1 MAIDLLEDY
10 DQQSYPKDLLANENE
25 SKYKPYT
32 PTQKDFDRYQSAN
45 NDTSSIGAFLRS
57 AGRAPKEFIANFLP
71 GDHKDLYYPEFL
83 REKPGDIQHP
93 IANFAGHSVWPGAV
107 ALKGLGYGGKLLY
120 GLNRLK
126 DIKDLSSIEDQSMQ
140 ADQAAQLAGENVNQF
155 PSSIPSIK
163 NKMSSLQQKQQGINE
178 QYPSIQGL
186 QFEPEINLSNRLPGA
201 TGEDLVPQ
209 AQTQR
214 QSYVDQLSHYLGRQ
228 ETEPMDVQFQNTM
241 NQAIRVGRQQI
252 GQGYNNLKSS
262 FEGKN
267 VSLKKTEPLK
277 EAQSQL
283 SYLVKNSDLNPQET
297 KSLVSELSTT
307 KGDSVPASQILSQF
321 RTADKLSKNA
331 FKKAYERN
339 EFMTEEQRNNAISQ
353 AEQYKKIAEKLS
365 EILEEQVNP
374 DFRSELQDL
383 NSAWREHAS
392 LYKNPLARKIE
403 SGRGI
408 TGSNI
413 LEQMRGND
421 IGQQLLRR
429 YTMSNPS
436 SLRAAIGHS
445 YRQNLEQLLNA
456 SSYEQQF
463 IQQSE
468 QLPTMLERIQNAQ
481 RAEQQAA
488 QEAERLRSEA
498 SRVERAYKEDV
509 KREAAKKEAKEA
521 AKQYSD
527 LHEQE
532 KQLLE
537 LLKQKEMSLKQ
548 KIELSA
554 KLDRVRKDKKL
565 IFGTLKKLGYAV
577 LIAGVGSEAGN
588 LLNKIFK

>member
-57 AGRAPKEFIANFLP
+57 AGRAPKEFMANFLP

-107 ALKGLGYGGKLLY
+107 ALKGLGYGGKLLS
-120 GLNRLK
+120 GLDRLK
-126 DIKDLSSIEDQSMQ
+126 DIKDLSSIEEQASQ
-140 ADQAAQLAGENVNQF
+140 ADKAAQFADQNVEQF
-155 PSSIPSIK
+155 SGSLPSIK
-163 NKMSSLQQKQQGINE
+163 NKLGNLEQKQQHLMD
-178 QYPSIQGL
+178 QYQSKTGL
-186 QFEPEINLSNRLPGA
+186 QFEPEIDLTNRLPGG
-201 TGEDLVPQ
+201 TGEGLISK
-209 AQTQR
+209 AQEQR
-214 QSYVDQLSHYLGRQ
+214 QSHIDQLSEYLGGT

-241 NQAIRVGRQQI
+241 NEAIRSGRKEI
-252 GQGYNNLKSS
+252 SKGYNNLKSS

-267 VSLKKTEPLK
+267 VSVKKTEPLK

-307 KGDSVPASQILSQF
+307 KGNSVPASQILSQF
-321 RTADKLSKNA
+321 RTADKLSKNS

-353 AEQYKKIAEKLS
+353 AEQYKKIAENLS
-365 EILEEQVNP
+365 KILEEQVDP
-374 DFRSELQDL
+374 DFESQLKNL
-383 NSAWREHAS
+383 NLKWREHAS

-408 TGSNI
+408 TGANI

-436 SLRAAIGHS
+436 SLRSAVGHS
-445 YRQNLEQLLNA
+445 YNQNPEQLLNA
-456 SSYEQQF
+456 SPYEQQF
-463 IQQSE
+463 IQKME
-468 QLPTMLERIQNAQ
+468 QLPSMIKNMQRAQ
-481 RAEQQAA
+481 RAEQEAA
-488 QEAERLRSEA
+488 QQTEKLKTEA
-498 SRVERAYKEDV
+498 SRVEKAFKEDV

-527 LHEQE
+527 LQEQE
-532 KQLLE
+532 KQLSE

-548 KIELSA
+548 KVELSA

-565 IFGTLKKLGYAV
+565 IFGT
-577 LIAGVGSEAGN
+577 
-588 LLNKIFK
+588 